1 MKTLLRRLT
10 EREVELTEEFNNPLL
25 SEEERKKISD
35 ELIEIEQQIT
45 INNPFKYD

>member
-10 EREVELTEEFNNPLL
+10 EREIELTEQFNNPLL
-25 SEEERKKISD
+25 SEKKKKKISD

-45 INNPFKYD
+45 INSPFKYD

>member
-1 MKTLLRRLT
+1 MRGTQ
-10 EREVELTEEFNNPLL
+10 REIELTEQFNNPLL

-45 INNPFKYD
+45 INSPFKYD